1 MQQYFKD
8 LENNVE
14 KIYEI
19 AREARS
25 KGMDPLS
32 VIEIPLAKSMAQRVL
47 KLCATVYPQLDDE
60 KIEKRIREL
69 EKEYGFLDPAVC
81 LKIAEEIAKEKFCK
95 FKNIEESIDAGVRV
109 AFGYL
114 TCGVVAAPL
123 EGYTHFT
130 VKKTRDGK
138 DYLSPFF
145 SGPIGGA
152 GRTAASIFLLIFDHV
167 RETFGYA
174 KYDPTETEI
183 KRMITEIYDRH
194 ERINNLQYLP
204 SEKEIE
210 FLVRNLPIQ
219 IDGDPTE
226 EREVSNYKDLDRI
239 GTNRIRSGACLILGE
254 GIAQK
259 APKLLRALN
268 KLRKNNFKLGDWD
281 WLEKFVEFQKSKI
294 EEKKKVATATYMQD
308 IVAGRPIFGHPSKS
322 GAFRLRYGRCRLSGY
337 SAMAINP
344 ATMIAFDSF
353 IAFGTQIKLEKPSK
367 AAAITSCDSIEGP
380 IVRLK
385 DNSVVQFRSVEQA
398 KELKDKI
405 KEIIYSGDILVS
417 YGDFCN
423 RNHLLNPCGY
433 NHEWW
438 LAELKEV
445 AVKYSDPETLII
457 KTEAQLEDMQKVL
470 KSLDKKAPS
479 LEEAIKVSVV
489 FNIPLHPEFIYF
501 WSQITFDQFIEL
513 LNWLKK
519 AEIAEGNLNLPYGS
533 HEQEKY
539 SVAKRALELIGMEH
553 KVGTANVIIDKKD
566 ADALAVNLGISLD
579 KIDEGIKEVL
589 KSAKEDEEKN
599 VLGFIN
605 KISKFKIKDK
615 AGTFIGA
622 RMGRPEKAKP
632 RELTGSPNVLFPVGE
647 EGGRLRSLQAANE
660 KGYVEADWPIYWC
673 DKCNSE
679 TVYFVCHKCGNKAQQ
694 MHYCTKCFKK
704 MAVESC
710 SLHGQESMRLFSEQK
725 IPIKEYYDCA
735 IKQLG
740 LNEKPALV
748 KGVRG
753 TSSTKH
759 IPENLAK
766 GILRS
771 SFNLHVNKDGTI
783 RYDASEVPITQFR
796 PKEINA
802 SIEKLK
808 ELGYTKDVFDKEL
821 KSEEQLVELKP
832 HDIIL
837 PSYGG
842 NDEPA
847 TDTFFRTAKF
857 IDALLEKF
865 YKMKPFYNL
874 QKKEDLIGHL
884 LLCIAPHNCAGVAA
898 RIVGFAPMQALLA
911 SPYMHAA
918 MRRDC
923 DGDEGAMMLLLDAL
937 LNFSREYLPAHRGST
952 QDAPLTLNT
961 RIRPA
966 EVDDMIFDV
975 DVVKEYPLELYMAA
989 ESNMPPNTVK
999 IEQIS
1004 DRIKSGGEFAAL
1016 KNLYYTHE
1024 IADINAGAPC
1034 SVYKTLATMQ
1044 EKLDHQMALAE
1055 KLRAVDESD
1064 VARLVIDRHFIRD
1077 IKGNFHKFTKQ
1088 QFRCVGCNDKFR
1100 RPPLKG
1106 KCPRCGGRIIF
1117 TIAEG
1122 SIVKYLEAAR
1132 KLAEKFNVPEYTKQN
1147 IALLKVAIESVFGR
1161 EKDKQQMLGKF
1172 L

>member
-1 MQQYFKD
+1 
-8 LENNVE
+8 
-14 KIYEI
+14 
-19 AREARS
+19 
-25 KGMDPLS
+25 
-32 VIEIPLAKSMAQRVL
+32 
-47 KLCATVYPQLDDE
+47 
-60 KIEKRIREL
+60 RIKEL

-81 LKIAEEIAKEKFCK
+81 LKISEEIAKEKFCK
-95 FKNIEESIDAGVRV
+95 FKSHEEAMDAGLRV

-123 EGYTHFT
+123 EGYTHFK

-138 DYLSPFF
+138 DYISPFF

-152 GRTAASIFLLIFDHV
+152 GRTAASIFLLITDYI
-167 RETFGYA
+167 RELMGYA
-174 KYDPTETEI
+174 KYDPTEQEV
-183 KRMITEIYDRH
+183 KRMITEVYDRH
-194 ERINNLQYLP
+194 ERVNNLQYLP
-204 SEKEIE
+204 SPAEID

-239 GTNRIRSGACLILGE
+239 ETNRIRSGACLILGE

-259 APKLLRALN
+259 APKLLRTLN
-268 KLRKNNFKLGDWD
+268 KLRKIGFKFKDWD
-281 WLEKFVEFQKSKI
+281 WLEKFVELQKSKI
-294 EEKKKVATATYMQD
+294 EEKKQSATATYIQD
-308 IVAGRPIFGHPSKS
+308 VVAGRPVFGHPSAS

-337 SAMAINP
+337 SAMAIHP
-344 ATMIAFDSF
+344 ATMTAFDGF

-367 AAAITSCDSIEGP
+367 AAAIGVCDSIDGP
-380 IVRLK
+380 IVKLL
-385 DNSVVQFRSVEQA
+385 DGSVVQFRTVEKA

-417 YGDFCN
+417 YGDFIN

-433 NHEWW
+433 NNEWW

-445 AVKYSDPETLII
+445 AVKYSDPQTLAI

-470 KSLDKKAPS
+470 QTLDKKAPS
-479 LEEAIKVSVV
+479 LEEAMKVSIV
-489 FNIPLHPEFIYF
+489 FNMPLHPDFIYY
-501 WSQITFDQFIEL
+501 WSQIKFSQFIDL
-513 LNWLKK
+513 LEWISR
-519 AEIAEGNLNLPYGS
+519 AEPANGNLNLPYGS
-533 HEQEKY
+533 HERERL
-539 SVAKRALELIGMEH
+539 VPAKRALELTGMEH
-553 KVGTANVIIDKKD
+553 KVGIADVIIEKKD
-566 ADALAVNLGISLD
+566 ADAMAANFGISPENFESEIKAFFEKA
-579 KIDEGIKEVL
+579 KIAGEKTVL
-589 KSAKEDEEKN
+589 E
-599 VLGFIN
+599 FIN
-605 KISKFKIKDK
+605 ENSRFRIKDK
-615 AGTFIGA
+615 AGTFIGS

-632 RELTGSPNVLFPVGE
+632 RELTGSPNCLFPVGE

-660 KGYVEADWPIYWC
+660 KGYVESDWPIHWC
-673 DKCNSE
+673 EKCGSE
-679 TVYFVCHKCGNKAQQ
+679 SIYFVCHKCGGKTQQ
-694 MHYCTKCFKK
+694 MHYCSKCFKK
-704 MAVESC
+704 METESC
-710 SLHGQESMRLFSEQK
+710 PLHGQESMRPFSEQK

-740 LNEKPALV
+740 LKEKPVLV

-766 GILRS
+766 GILRA
-771 SFNLHVNKDGTI
+771 SFSLHVNKDGTI
-783 RYDASEVPITQFR
+783 RYDASEVPITQFK
-796 PKEINA
+796 PKEVGT
-802 SIEKLK
+802 SIEKLR
-808 ELGYTKDVFDKEL
+808 ELGYTKDIFDREL
-821 KSEEQLVELKP
+821 KNEEQILEMKP

-842 NDEPA
+842 NDEAA
-847 TDTFFRTAKF
+847 TDTFFKTAKF

-865 YKMKPFYNL
+865 YKQKPFYNL
-874 QKKEDLIGHL
+874 QKKEDLAGHL
-884 LLCIAPHNCAGVAA
+884 LLCIAPHNCAGVVA
-898 RIVGFAPMQALLA
+898 RIIGHAPMQAFLA
-911 SPYMHAA
+911 SPFMHAT

-966 EVDDMIFDV
+966 EIDDMIFDL
-975 DVVKEYPLELYMAA
+975 DVAKEYPLEMYMAA
-989 ESNMPPNTVK
+989 EKNMPPNTVK

-1004 DRIKSGGEFAAL
+1004 DRLKSDSEFASL
-1016 KNLYYTHE
+1016 KNLHYTHDVS
-1024 IADINAGAPC
+1024 DINAGTGC
-1034 SVYKTLATMQ
+1034 SIYKTLATMQ

-1055 KLRAVDESD
+1055 KLRAVDEAD

-1088 QFRCVGCNDKFR
+1088 QFRCVGCNEKYR

-1106 KCPRCGGRIIF
+1106 KCLKCGGRLIF

-1122 SIVKYLEAAR
+1122 SIIKYLESAR
-1132 KLAEKFNVPEYTKQN
+1132 KLAEKFNVPAYTKQN
-1147 IALLKVAIESVFGR
+1147 IALITVAIESVFGR
-1161 EKDKQQMLGKF
+1161 EKEKQQDLKKF
-1172 L
+1172 F